1 MPKNNL
7 AILPIVAFAACG
19 VSIAT
24 ITLITT
30 RAVNSQPVSGVNY
43 SKEILGVFRPYSENE
58 ILVNPNQ
65 GAVPSAIASPIANV
79 PVFNQTVVRNPI
91 NLEIFDQKSPVDG
104 NIVNIILNG
113 QIVRSNLLL
122 TNAVQAVPLP
132 LNPGTNTIQ
141 IAVVNTGATGPNS
154 ICFQVGAIQTVENT
168 VSGNC
173 ISLAAGQQFVTTFGF
188 PQIAFCLT
196 NPIRFPCTTQAYP
209 ESVQHILEARGIP
222 PQPITQPT
230 KIGRS
235 GNQVPATGYPLLFTI
250 DRAGAN
256 SRRSSSTSA
265 YLPCPPGIQDLDEY
279 PPSVLLEN
287 AGSAHIKCILRGD
300 NRGSGQSLGTQI
312 NYYKITPGG
321 MSQPR
326 LDDGDIVEIQVLQ

>member
-7 AILPIVAFAACG
+7 AILPIITFAACG
-19 VSIAT
+19 ASIAT

-30 RAVNSQPVSGVNY
+30 RVVNSQPVSGVNY
-43 SKEILGVFRPYSENE
+43 GKEIPGVVRPYNENE
-58 ILVNPNQ
+58 LLVTPNQ
-65 GAVPSAIASPIANV
+65 SAASLPIANV
-79 PVFNQTVVRNPI
+79 PIFNQTVVRNPI
-91 NLEIFDQKSPVDG
+91 NLEIFDQRSPADS
-104 NIVNIILNG
+104 NIINIILNG

-122 TNAVQAVPLP
+122 TNAPQAVPLP

-141 IAVVNTGATGPNS
+141 IAIVSTGVVSTNA
-154 ICFQVGAIQTVENT
+154 IYFQVGAVQTVEN
-168 VSGNC
+168 VLSGNC

-209 ESVQHILEARGIP
+209 ESVQHILDARAIP
-222 PQPITQPT
+222 PQPITQPI
-230 KIGRS
+230 KLGRS
-235 GNQVPATGYPLLFTI
+235 GNKVPAAGYPLLFTI
-250 DRAGAN
+250 DRPGAN

-265 YLPCPPGIQDLDEY
+265 YLPCPPGILQDLDEY

-287 AGSAHIKCILRGD
+287 AGSAHIKCIPRGD

-321 MSQPR
+321 ISQPR